1 MCNTDK
7 RQGHYWFKE
16 WQGQAAP
23 RRVPTHGAGAAALL
37 LALLL
42 AGCASTP
49 SHQTPALPLP
59 PTWQEP
65 SAAPGWLPAAQ
76 ADSVPQ
82 SDWWTLFGDPALDTL
97 AAQLQ
102 VDNYN
107 LAAAAANLAQA
118 RALLGSRQAERLPTL
133 KLGGAAQRSGDSAR
147 SGSASSSVSA
157 SLQASWEP
165 DLWGRL
171 QLQLDSARAGVQAS
185 AADLAGV
192 RLAALASLTS
202 NTLQL
207 RAADAQAALY
217 ERTVQAYAR
226 SLQIAQNRYQAG
238 IAPQTD
244 LLQAQTQLANS
255 QAELAAVRSQREQL
269 EHAIAVLVGAAP
281 NGFRLAPLADGD
293 AWTPQVPAI
302 APVLPSA
309 LLQRRPD
316 IAAAERAVAQ
326 ANAQIGIQRSAYFPQ
341 LGLSASLGQNAST
354 LAELLRAPHSLW
366 ALGLSLAQI
375 VFDGGAIASQVE
387 GAQAAHSAAVA
398 RYRQSVLSALQAV
411 QDQLSQT
418 ASLAAQEPL
427 RRQALVAAERSEQ
440 QMLNRY
446 RAGQVGYTEVVAAQ
460 ATALSARRALL
471 QLQVSR
477 QLAAVALI
485 QALGGG
491 WQAPAD

>member
-1 MCNTDK
+1 MRNTDK
-7 RQGHYWFKE
+7 RQSHYWFKK

-23 RRVPTHGAGAAALL
+23 RRGAAQGAGAALL

-42 AGCASTP
+42 TGCASAP
-49 SHQTPALPLP
+49 SPQPPALTLP

-65 SAAPGWLPAAQ
+65 SAGPGWLPAAQ
-76 ADSVPQ
+76 ADSLPQ

-102 VDNYN
+102 VDNYS

-118 RALLGSRQAERLPTL
+118 RALLGSRQAERLPAL
-133 KLGGAAQRSGDSAR
+133 KLGGGAQRSGDSAH
-147 SGSASSSVSA
+147 SASSSVSA

-192 RLAALASLTS
+192 RLAALASLAS

-217 ERTVQAYAR
+217 ERTVQAYGR

-269 EHAIAVLVGAAP
+269 EHAIAVLIGAAP
-281 NGFRLAPLADGD
+281 NGFRLAPLADSG
-293 AWTPQVPAI
+293 AWAPQVPAI

-366 ALGLSLAQI
+366 ALGLSLAQV
-375 VFDGGAIASQVE
+375 VFDGGAIARQVE

-427 RRQALVAAERSEQ
+427 RRQALAAAERSEQ

-446 RAGQVGYTEVVAAQ
+446 RAGQVDYSDVVTSQ
-460 ATALSARRALL
+460 ASALSAQRALL
-471 QLQVSR
+471 QLQLSR

-491 WQAPAD
+491 WQAATD